1 MEDANRKMA
10 GDVSRAIADVTRVLA
25 ADGYEMAIE
34 TVAAGNVAVSIVAG
48 PDACADCLVP
58 KAIMLEMIKD
68 RLPATV
74 RHVSLRYPNE

>member
-10 GDVSRAIADVTRVLA
+10 GEVSRAMADMTRMLA

-34 TVAAGNVAVSIVAG
+34 PVAAGNVEVSIVAG
-48 PDACADCLVP
+48 ANACADCLVP
-58 KAIMLEMIKD
+58 KAIMLEMIKE

-74 RHVSLRYPNE
+74 EHVSLRYPNE